1 MVAIVAL
8 VPGCTFRPGALPAGL
23 PLASRVPVPQV
34 DGMSENPVRIEVRLR
49 ELAQLFNS
57 MDPSP
62 FSERDLDGDA
72 EEFIVSWAREL
83 PTHRT
88 IELFIQLAVPPAPT
102 RAAALEGAVR
112 HFFAERASI
121 KRLEFRQLMRRGR
134 QSLLIGLIFLAGCIL
149 LGDLVNAGGAVIYK
163 EGLTIVGWV
172 AMWRPLEVY
181 LYDWWPLRDEW
192 RLLERLAEMKVT
204 LVQAPAP
211 PAPHETATDKGRGP
225 RV

>member
-1 MVAIVAL
+1 M
-8 VPGCTFRPGALPAGL
+8 PFGL
-23 PLASRVPVPQV
+23 RLASGAAGRHDPA
-34 DGMSENPVRIEVRLR
+34 MSENPVRIEVRLR

-72 EEFIVSWAREL
+72 EEFILSWAREL

-88 IELFIQLAVPPAPT
+88 IELFIQLVVPPPPT

-134 QSLLIGLIFLAGCIL
+134 QSLIIGLIFLTGCIL
-149 LGDLVNAGGAVIYK
+149 LGGLVEAFNSSAAGVYK

-172 AMWRPLEVY
+172 AMWRPLEIY
-181 LYDWWPLRDEW
+181 LYDWWPLRDER
-192 RLLERLAEMKVT
+192 RLLERLAQMKVT

-211 PAPHETATDKGRGP
+211 PTVAHDPAADKGK
-225 RV
+225 VAKT

>member
-1 MVAIVAL
+1 
-8 VPGCTFRPGALPAGL
+8 
-23 PLASRVPVPQV
+23 
-34 DGMSENPVRIEVRLR
+34 MSENPIRIEVRLR

-83 PTHRT
+83 PAHRT
-88 IELFIQLAVPPAPT
+88 IELFVQLAVPPPPT

-134 QSLLIGLIFLAGCIL
+134 QSLIIGLVFLTVCIL
-149 LGDLVNAGGAVIYK
+149 LGHLVEALNSNAVGVYK

-172 AMWRPLEVY
+172 AMWRPLEIY

-204 LVQAPAP
+204 LVQAPTPSAAATHD
-211 PAPHETATDKGRGP
+211 PAAEKGKNP
-225 RV
+225 KA